1 MRRLRRWSTEAA
13 LRRASVVGHH
23 SLPCFRILSDVS
35 GFLVERP
42 AWAFIHSCRR
52 SDLLQSG
59 ARHAD
64 DEPPPG
70 IRDLSGAR
78 SERLDRDG
86 GCSSCAASGCSHWKY
101 MKYVRR
107 RRGEQ
112 LGWRPPLVE
121 RRGSASLRMPSAPS
135 AGREVTTADYANL
148 RLMLHYSTTTP
159 TLRGGV
165 PASDRRIDITKT
177 YMCYL
182 GSRYDAGVC
191 DLWYRYDASGRSE
204 SLSVSCVTRCH
215 ASLGAGAI

>member
-148 RLMLHYSTTTP
+148 RLTLHYSTTTP

-165 PASDRRIDITKT
+165 PASDVKQHACCSVSARGGVPRSPVRRGGGGPALRRII
-177 YMCYL
+177 
-182 GSRYDAGVC
+182 
-191 DLWYRYDASGRSE
+191 
-204 SLSVSCVTRCH
+204 
-215 ASLGAGAI
+215 